1 MQDQAPNST
10 SHANTAPTCSAGSVS
25 PNQRTPNLPKWNA
38 FDTRWMLSLFGTAV
52 GAGILYLPIK
62 AGGGGFWPVVVMCFV
77 IFPMVY
83 LSHRALSRFVCQAN
97 GDDRDITHAAEE
109 YFGRGV
115 SVFISILYFFA
126 IFPICLAYCVGIT
139 NTFESFIYNQLLPLL
154 DSNGGLA
161 AFISSIYTTELNER
175 GTQVASLLPLWR
187 AILVFLGVSAFMLIM
202 LFSEEFIT
210 KVCEWLVYP
219 LCAILF
225 IFSLY
230 LIPHWNLGSLSE
242 VPNIKEFLTIVWL
255 TLPVL
260 VFSFNHSP
268 AISTFS
274 LSVKRTYKE
283 HSVAKA
289 NQILFRTATMLLIFV
304 MFFVFSCVLCLSPA
318 ELAEARAQNIPV
330 LSYFANK
337 LDNPF
342 ISYGGP
348 LIAFLAISSSFF
360 GHYFGAREGA
370 YGIVRK
376 CCKIAGNENPNLK
389 VIAVVCTSVMYVVML
404 LVAYINPSVLGFI
417 EDLGGPII
425 AAILF
430 LMPIIAIYS
439 VSKMKQFKNPALD
452 AFVFITGLLTIFTV
466 AYKLIG

>member
-1 MQDQAPNST
+1 MQ
-10 SHANTAPTCSAGSVS
+10 
-25 PNQRTPNLPKWNA
+25 KWNS

-62 AGGGGFWPVVVMCFV
+62 AGGGGFWPVVVMCFL

-97 GDDRDITHAAEE
+97 GEDKDITHAAEE
-109 YFGRGV
+109 YFGRNV
-115 SVFISILYFFA
+115 SVFISILYFCA

-139 NTFESFIYNQLLPLL
+139 NTFESFIYNQLRPLL
-154 DSNGGLA
+154 DSSGALA
-161 AFISSIYTTELNER
+161 SFIQSIYATPDTSHS
-175 GTQVASLLPLWR
+175 TATAHLLPFWR
-187 AILVFLGVSAFMLIM
+187 GVLVFIGVSAFMLIM

-225 IFSLY
+225 LFSLY
-230 LIPHWNLGSLSE
+230 LIPQWSFASFSA
-242 VPNIKEFLTIVWL
+242 VPETKEFLTIVWL

-274 LSVKRTYKE
+274 LSVKREYKE

-289 NQILFRTATMLLIFV
+289 NQILFRTSTMLLLFV
-304 MFFVFSCVLCLSPA
+304 MFFVFSCVLSLTPS

-337 LDNPF
+337 LDNPI

-370 YGIVRK
+370 YGVVRK

-389 VIAVVCTSVMYVVML
+389 LIAIICTAVMYVVML
-404 LVAYINPSVLGFI
+404 LVAYVNPSVLGFI

-452 AFVFITGLLTIFTV
+452 AFVVITGLLTMFTV
-466 AYKLIG
+466 AYKLFA

>member
-1 MQDQAPNST
+1 MDTLKWT
-10 SHANTAPTCSAGSVS
+10 SY
-25 PNQRTPNLPKWNA
+25 
-38 FDTRWMLSLFGTAV
+38 DTRWVLSLFGTAV
-52 GAGILYLPIK
+52 GAGILFLPIK
-62 AGGGGFWPVVVMCFV
+62 AGVGGFWPVVVMALI

-97 GDDRDITHAAEE
+97 GNDKDITHAAEE
-109 YFGRGV
+109 YFGRKV
-115 SVFISILYFFA
+115 SVFISVLYFFA

-139 NTFESFIYNQLLPLL
+139 NTFESFIYNQFLPLL
-154 DSNGGLA
+154 DPKSTWANA
-161 AFISSIYTTELNER
+161 ISFMYQVHINEQ
-175 GTQVASLLPLWR
+175 GKTIANLFPFYR
-187 AILVFLGVSAFMLIM
+187 AIFAFVLVSIFMLIM
-202 LFSEEFIT
+202 LFSEELIT

-230 LIPHWNLGSLSE
+230 LIPQWSFESFGIISRTQ
-242 VPNIKEFLTIVWL
+242 EFITIVWL

-268 AISTFS
+268 VISTFS
-274 LSVKRTYKE
+274 LSVKRRYDKN
-283 HSVAKA
+283 SVQKA
-289 NQILFRTATMLLIFV
+289 NQILFRTSVMLLFFV
-304 MFFVFSCVLCLSPA
+304 MFFVLSCVLSLSPD
-318 ELAEARAQNIPV
+318 ELAEARSQNIPV

-348 LIAFLAISSSFF
+348 LVAFFAISSSFF

-376 CCKIAGNENPNLK
+376 CFKLAGNQNPNLK
-389 VIAVVCTSVMYVVML
+389 KIAIYSTLTMYIIML
-404 LVAYINPSVLGFI
+404 ITAYVNPSILGFI
-417 EDLGGPII
+417 ESLGGPII

-430 LMPIIAIYS
+430 LMPIIAIYT
-439 VSKMKQFKNPALD
+439 VSKMKKFQNKALD
-452 AFVFITGLLTIFTV
+452 AFVFITGILTIITV
-466 AYKLIG
+466 IYTF

>member
-1 MQDQAPNST
+1 MD
-10 SHANTAPTCSAGSVS
+10 
-25 PNQRTPNLPKWNA
+25 NLKWNS

-52 GAGILYLPIK
+52 GAGILFLPIK
-62 AGGGGFWPVVVMCFV
+62 AGVGGFWPVIVMALI

-97 GDDRDITHAAEE
+97 GNDKDITHAAEE
-109 YFGRGV
+109 YFGRKV
-115 SVFISILYFFA
+115 SIFISILYFFA

-139 NTFESFIYNQLLPLL
+139 NTFESFIYHQFLPLL
-154 DSNGGLA
+154 DPNGSLA
-161 AFISSIYTTELNER
+161 STISAMYETSVNEQ
-175 GTQVASLLPLWR
+175 GKTIANLLPFFR
-187 AILVFLGVSAFMLIM
+187 AVFAFVLVSIFMLIM
-202 LFSEEFIT
+202 LFSEELIT

-225 IFSLY
+225 LFSLY
-230 LIPHWNLGSLSE
+230 LIPQWSFESFSAIPGT
-242 VPNIKEFLTIVWL
+242 KEFITIVWL

-274 LSVKRTYKE
+274 LSMKRQYTDN
-283 HSVAKA
+283 SVQKA
-289 NQILFRTATMLLIFV
+289 NQVLFRTSVMLLAFV
-304 MFFVFSCVLCLSPA
+304 MFFVVSCVLSLTPA
-318 ELAEARAQNIPV
+318 ELNEARAQNIPV

-376 CCKIAGNENPNLK
+376 CCKLAGNENPDLK
-389 VIAVVCTSVMYVVML
+389 KIAVYSTLVMYIVML
-404 LVAYINPSVLGFI
+404 VTAYINPSILGFI
-417 EDLGGPII
+417 ESLGGPII

-430 LMPIIAIYS
+430 LMPMIAIYT
-439 VSKMKQFKNPALD
+439 VSKMKKFQNKALD
-452 AFVFITGLLTIFTV
+452 AFVFITGILTIITV
-466 AYKLIG
+466 IYTF

>member
-1 MQDQAPNST
+1 M
-10 SHANTAPTCSAGSVS
+10 
-25 PNQRTPNLPKWNA
+25 KWNS

-52 GAGILYLPIK
+52 GAGILYLPIR
-62 AGGGGFWPVVVMCFV
+62 AGGGGFYPVVAMCFI

-97 GDDRDITHAAEE
+97 GDDKDITHAAEE

-115 SVFISILYFFA
+115 SIFISILYFFA

-139 NTFESFIYNQLLPLL
+139 NTFESFIYNQILPLVNDHHPRVAPLGTLAGFIQSIYYDPHSYYIPFDFLQQSESIFVKLESENYANLLP
-154 DSNGGLA
+154 
-161 AFISSIYTTELNER
+161 F
-175 GTQVASLLPLWR
+175 WR
-187 AILVFLGVSAFMLIM
+187 AALVFILVSAFMLIM
-202 LFSEEFIT
+202 LFSEKLIT
-210 KVCEWLVYP
+210 KVCQWLVYP

-230 LIPHWNLGSLSE
+230 LIPQWNLESLSA
-242 VPNIKEFLTIVWL
+242 VPDTKEFLTIVWL

-268 AISTFS
+268 AISTFA
-274 LSVKRTYKE
+274 LSVKREYGANAIAKSDSILLRT
-283 HSVAKA
+283 SV
-289 NQILFRTATMLLIFV
+289 MLLVFV
-304 MFFVFSCVLCLSPA
+304 MFFVFSCVLSLSPA

-389 VIAVVCTSVMYVVML
+389 TIAIVCTSVMYVIML
-404 LVAYINPSVLGFI
+404 IVAYLNPSVLGFI

-430 LMPIIAIYS
+430 LMPIIAIYTI
-439 VSKMKQFKNPALD
+439 SKMKQFQNPALD
-452 AFVFITGLLTIFTV
+452 AFVFITGLLSIFTV
-466 AYKLIG
+466 VYKLIG

>member
-1 MQDQAPNST
+1 MEK
-10 SHANTAPTCSAGSVS
+10 
-25 PNQRTPNLPKWNA
+25 NLSWNK
-38 FDTRWMLSLFGTAV
+38 FDKRWMFSLFGTAV

-62 AGGGGFWPVVVMCFV
+62 AGIGGFWPVVVMCFI

-83 LSHRALSRFVCQAN
+83 LSHRALSRFVCQAM
-97 GDDRDITHAAEE
+97 GDDHDITYAAEE
-109 YFGRGV
+109 YFGRKI
-115 SVFISILYFFA
+115 SVFISVLYFFA

-139 NTFESFIYNQLLPLL
+139 NTFETFIFNQFLPLL
-154 DSNGGLA
+154 DQNGALYSFLSSMYVSSINDLGRVVGNLTPFYRA
-161 AFISSIYTTELNER
+161 VFAFIL
-175 GTQVASLLPLWR
+175 
-187 AILVFLGVSAFMLIM
+187 VSAFMLIM

-210 KVCEWLVYP
+210 RVSEILVYP

-230 LIPHWNLGSLSE
+230 LIPQWRFESFIA
-242 VPNIKEFLTIVWL
+242 VPEFTKFITIVWL

-274 LSVKRTYKE
+274 LSVKREYSDN
-283 HSVAKA
+283 SVQKA
-289 NQILFRTATMLLIFV
+289 NQILFRTSVMLLIFV
-304 MFFVFSCVLCLSPA
+304 MFFVISCTLS
-318 ELAEARAQNIPV
+318 LAPEEFADARAQNIPV

-337 LDNPF
+337 LENPW

-348 LIAFLAISSSFF
+348 AVAFLAIATSFF

-376 CCKIAGNENPNLK
+376 CVKLYGNENPDMK
-389 VIAVVCTSVMYVVML
+389 KIAFISTAIMYIIML

-430 LMPIIAIYS
+430 IMPMIAIYT
-439 VSKMKQFKNPALD
+439 VSKMKKFQNKALD
-452 AFVFITGLLTIFTV
+452 AFVFITGLLTIITV
-466 AYKLIG
+466 IYKFIG

>member
-1 MQDQAPNST
+1 M
-10 SHANTAPTCSAGSVS
+10 
-25 PNQRTPNLPKWNA
+25 PKWNS

-62 AGGGGFWPVVVMCFV
+62 AGGGGFWPVVVMCFI

-97 GDDRDITHAAEE
+97 GDDKDITHAAEE

-139 NTFESFIYNQLLPLL
+139 NTFESFAYNQLMPLL
-154 DSNGGLA
+154 GDTSSLKA
-161 AFISSIYTTELNER
+161 TLQSIYEVKITEQ
-175 GTQVASLLPLWR
+175 GTQVATLYPVYR
-187 AILVFLGVSAFMLIM
+187 AILCFVLVSIFMLIM
-202 LFSEEFIT
+202 LFSEELIT
-210 KVCEWLVYP
+210 RVCEWLVYP

-225 IFSLY
+225 AFSLY
-230 LIPHWNLGSLSE
+230 LIPQWSFESLVAAPVTS
-242 VPNIKEFLTIVWL
+242 EFLTIVWL

-260 VFSFNHSP
+260 VFAFNHSP

-274 LSVKRTYKE
+274 LSVKREYKE

-289 NQILFRTATMLLIFV
+289 NQILFRTSVMLLAFV
-304 MFFVFSCVLCLSPA
+304 MFFVFSCVLSLTPEEFA
-318 ELAEARAQNIPV
+318 DARAQNIPV

-376 CCKIAGNENPNLK
+376 CCKLAGNENPNIK
-389 VIAVVCTSVMYVVML
+389 TIGIVCTGVMYVVML
-404 LVAYINPSVLGFI
+404 ITAYINPSVLGFI

-430 LMPIIAIYS
+430 LMPIIAIWS

-452 AFVFITGLLTIFTV
+452 GFVLITGILTILTIL
-466 AYKLIG
+466 YKLIA